1 MEQFLIKTNPPPT
14 PKIKII
20 RRKLP
25 KQEPEPE
32 KEKVEYSDSMA
43 EYIAQLDETA
53 KKAFDIAKSHLGSSF
68 NPYLSNGYLEWS
80 SSFK

>member
-1 MEQFLIKTNPPPT
+1 MEQFLINPN

-25 KQEPEPE
+25 KQEIE
-32 KEKVEYSDSMA
+32 KEKEIEKPEYSDSMK
-43 EYIAQLDETA
+43 EYIEQLDETG

-68 NPYLSNGYLEWS
+68 NPYLSNGYLKWTS
-80 SSFK
+80 SLK

>member
-1 MEQFLIKTNPPPT
+1 MEQFLTN

-25 KQEPEPE
+25 KQEIPI
-32 KEKVEYSDSMA
+32 EKVEYSPSMT

-68 NPYLSNGYLEWS
+68 NPYLSNGYLKWIS
-80 SSFK
+80 SLK

>member
-1 MEQFLIKTNPPPT
+1 MEPT

-20 RRKLP
+20 RRKPP
-25 KQEPEPE
+25 KQEIE
-32 KEKVEYSDSMA
+32 KEKEIEKEIEYSDSMR
-43 EYIAQLDETA
+43 EYIEQLDETG

-68 NPYLSNGYLEWS
+68 NPYLSNGYLKWF

>member
-1 MEQFLIKTNPPPT
+1 MEQFLINPT

-20 RRKLP
+20 RIKSP
-25 KQEPEPE
+25 KQEIE
-32 KEKVEYSDSMA
+32 KEIEIEKPKYSDSME

-68 NPYLSNGYLEWS
+68 NPYLSNGYLKWVS
-80 SSFK
+80 SLK